1 MDQIHVNEELY
12 HWGIKGMR
20 WGVRRYQKRDGSL
33 TPAGKKRYESEMAK
47 LRADKKVVKTASATK
62 AKLDKLNAEREEVAQ
77 QKKSLFGK
85 KKEKVEDNTA
95 DKPSEPDKTDV
106 RKLMKKKK
114 PSQMTDEELKMVIDR
129 MQLEQKYKELVVDV
143 DKNARRTQKAK
154 EVVENSLIKSGEN
167 LVTQVINQVGAK
179 AINYAFDKFGG
190 PFADRDENGKY
201 QPSVFANNKK
211 KS

>member
-1 MDQIHVNEELY
+1 MDYYHVE
-12 HWGIKGMR
+12 HSGIKGMR
-20 WGVRRYQKRDGSL
+20 WGVRRYQNKDGSL
-33 TPAGKKRYESEMAK
+33 TAAGKKRYASEMSK
-47 LRADKKVVKTASATK
+47 LRADKKVVKTATATK
-62 AKLDKLNAEREEVAQ
+62 AKIDKLKAEREEVDQ
-77 QKKSLFGK
+77 QKKTLFGRK
-85 KKEKVEDNTA
+85 NEKVEETKTDNS
-95 DKPSEPDKTDV
+95 SESAKTDV

-201 QPSVFANNKK
+201 QPSVFANNKR